1 MANTDEQ
8 VWSLGGT
15 LLENQSLSSFFD
27 VTGSTVVTEPGL
39 LYDNLSGE
47 WFATAVDSSNNTLLF
62 ATSLTSD
69 PLGPW
74 MQYFV
79 PAYPNERPNQPSL
92 GASEWMVGIAANDV
106 NETTQNLDG
115 TGYILLNRT
124 DLKTGELA
132 YYEVNPEY
140 WDPNGRAENALTPSA
155 VQWFG
160 GMENPPRSAFWIG
173 WADAPP
179 ALPSEENGYA
189 AVSGFSPSPA
199 ASQPGTLDLLN
210 TSDGGD
216 ARVTSAFWQN
226 DLETLTFS
234 TGTGCP
240 TGESCLGLVQLWTN
254 NSTLRQDLLVTSA
267 SDDLF
272 YPAASADAE
281 GDLTVVAGFSSTVTY
296 PSAYI
301 FGQAANEPGSLAAG
315 SFVAVNG
322 TASVTTDCNSAA
334 VCDYGFSF
342 GAASEPNSSTVWT
355 ASEYP
360 TSGSSWSTW
369 IHAAETRGVSISG
382 VADPSRT
389 DVGQL
394 SNLTATASGGTSP
407 LGDYVWTGLPPG
419 CSSLDSPTLECAPT
433 APGNYSVTVAANDTY
448 PRYTSATIS
457 LLVSQLP
464 AVSTPRA
471 NLAGADVGQLR
482 TFSTTASLGTLPY
495 DYDWEG
501 LPTTE
506 CANPT
511 SAALSC
517 ELPSAGNLS
526 VSVTVTDGA
535 GVSATS
541 AALSYLVSPA
551 LRFDGIG
558 AYDFE
563 PQRPGSTVTFV
574 VDVSGGSGGE
584 NFTWHGLPGPCT
596 NATGDPVI
604 CTPSAQGTFDVTARV
619 TDSNGGSVSSLPFSY
634 AVVWPAASTG
644 PPWYAGPDGWALEI
658 VAGAVGVAAVALLY
672 VRRNR
677 ARGNDPSDRSGDD
690 EDAPPPAE

>member
-140 WDPNGRAENALTPSA
+140 RDPNGRAENALTPSA

-234 TGTGCP
+234 TGTGYP

-342 GAASEPNSSTVWT
+342 GAAVGTQLLHGLDGERVPDERLVLVDVDPRGRDAGSIDLGGGRSVPDRCGPAVESDRDRVRGDQPPRRLRLDRTATRMLEPRFSHARVRSHGAGELLGHRRCERHLPAVHLGDDLVARLPAAGRVDSTGESRGSRRGSAAHVRYRRRRSEPSPTTTTGRDSRPPNALTRHRRRSLASSP
-355 ASEYP
+355 A
-360 TSGSSWSTW
+360 
-369 IHAAETRGVSISG
+369 R
-382 VADPSRT
+382 
-389 DVGQL
+389 
-394 SNLTATASGGTSP
+394 GTSP
-407 LGDYVWTGLPPG
+407 
-419 CSSLDSPTLECAPT
+419 
-433 APGNYSVTVAANDTY
+433 
-448 PRYTSATIS
+448 
-457 LLVSQLP
+457 
-464 AVSTPRA
+464 
-471 NLAGADVGQLR
+471 
-482 TFSTTASLGTLPY
+482 
-495 DYDWEG
+495 
-501 LPTTE
+501 
-506 CANPT
+506 
-511 SAALSC
+511 
-517 ELPSAGNLS
+517 
-526 VSVTVTDGA
+526 
-535 GVSATS
+535 
-541 AALSYLVSPA
+541 
-551 LRFDGIG
+551 
-558 AYDFE
+558 
-563 PQRPGSTVTFV
+563 
-574 VDVSGGSGGE
+574 
-584 NFTWHGLPGPCT
+584 
-596 NATGDPVI
+596 
-604 CTPSAQGTFDVTARV
+604 
-619 TDSNGGSVSSLPFSY
+619 
-634 AVVWPAASTG
+634 
-644 PPWYAGPDGWALEI
+644 
-658 VAGAVGVAAVALLY
+658 
-672 VRRNR
+672 
-677 ARGNDPSDRSGDD
+677 
-690 EDAPPPAE
+690 